1 MNAYHPKK
9 RLGQH
14 FLTDSEI
21 IKRLIESIAP
31 KKTDRILEI
40 GPGRG
45 VLTVPLAASGAEILA
60 VEFDEDLIKALSK
73 KLSAYKNVKILCAD
87 FLWYEPDAAF
97 WKSFV
102 LVGNLPYNIT
112 SPVIDWC
119 VRYRA
124 FIERAC
130 FMVQK
135 EIARRLA
142 AEPGQKDWSPLSIL
156 SQVFFDIELLFEV
169 PPTSFKPPPKVD
181 SAFIVLTPRQKYV
194 VDDFGKFEKV
204 IRASFAKRRKL
215 LLNNLV
221 GEIIPDARQAGEI
234 LETLRFKTNC
244 RAEELSIAQFLKL
257 TATLAAYNL
266 L

>member
-1 MNAYHPKK
+1 MSAYHPKK

-14 FLTDSEI
+14 FLTDKETIERI
-21 IKRLIESIAP
+21 IKSINP
-31 KKTDRILEI
+31 KISDRILEI

-45 VLTVPLAASGAEILA
+45 VLTEPLAASGAEILA
-60 VEFDEDLIKALSK
+60 VEFDEDLIRALSK
-73 KLSAYKNVKILCAD
+73 KLSGYENVKILCTD
-87 FLWYEPDAAF
+87 FLLYEPDPSF

-112 SPVIDWC
+112 TPVIDWC
-119 VRYRA
+119 VRYRS

-156 SQVFFDIELLFEV
+156 SQVFFDIGILFEV
-169 PPTSFKPPPKVD
+169 PPSSFKPPPKVD
-181 SAFIVLTPRQKYV
+181 SAVVALTPRRKY
-194 VDDFGKFEKV
+194 DIADFGKFEKV
-204 IRASFAKRRKL
+204 VRASFVKRRKL

-221 GEIIPDARQAGEI
+221 GEIVPDARQAEQLI
-234 LETLRFKTNC
+234 ESLCFKANC
-244 RAEELSIAQFLKL
+244 RAEELSIEQFLKL
-257 TATLAAYNL
+257 TNALVSRNII
-266 L
+266 